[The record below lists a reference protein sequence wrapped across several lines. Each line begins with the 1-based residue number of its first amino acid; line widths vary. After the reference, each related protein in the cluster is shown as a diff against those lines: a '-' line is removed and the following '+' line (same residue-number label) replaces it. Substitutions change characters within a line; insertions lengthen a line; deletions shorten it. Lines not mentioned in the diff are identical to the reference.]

1 MLNDLLRKD
10 FIVHYNITSKDVVVD
25 YQTTAAEEFDLDDMP
40 SPIKILPLGKG
51 GLSFEG
57 NSEQIEVVHYE
68 DFIAQCK
75 KPQVFANGRKRC
87 DYVVC
92 SMRQA
97 ENKGHVILA
106 ELTSALGGAYNLAR
120 PIRKGQDLE
129 YRGGKYEKAAKQLG
143 ESLATLMEVPTIRSY
158 FNCMEDKQCL
168 MAYKIN
174 SYDDP
179 LKRMLHPMDRY
190 LMIESAETQNNGAE
204 IADVIINSFGFTYR
218 RIRHGAYYQL

>member
-143 ESLATLMEVPTIRSY
+143 INKIALAGGVS
-158 FNCMEDKQCL
+158 
-168 MAYKIN
+168 AN
-174 SYDDP
+174 SYIRAKFIEFEQTEGFKIYYPEPILCTDNAAMIASAGYYNFIKGKKSDLYLNAIP
-179 LKRMLHPMDRY
+179 NLKLGEE
-190 LMIESAETQNNGAE
+190 L
-204 IADVIINSFGFTYR
+204 
-218 RIRHGAYYQL
+218 